1 MASEDTA
8 GPSERDFEAA
18 ADRTLRKLEQA
29 LNDLGGLEADLE
41 SGILTLEFEDGDKFV
56 INSHRAARQ
65 IWMAAARNAW
75 HFDLGAGDT
84 WTASKGGD
92 ELWGLVERVVSDK
105 LKHPVALP
113 R

>member
-1 MASEDTA
+1 MASETV
-8 GPSERDFEAA
+8 GPSERDFEVA

-29 LNDLGGLEADLE
+29 LADIAGLEADLE
-41 SGILTLEFEDGDKFV
+41 SGILTLEFEDGDKYV

-65 IWMAAARNAW
+65 IWMAAERNAW

-84 WTASKGGD
+84 WTASKSGE
-92 ELWGLVERVVSDK
+92 ELWGLVERVVTRK
-105 LKHPVALP
+105 LGQPVTLA